1 MTDTR
6 SDATAVLGPLQFS
19 SWRALLKLV
28 ACIVVAWVAA
38 LLPGYA
44 GLSDAGRWALFILI
58 LAAGLWISEAIPAF
72 AVGLLVI
79 GLEIAILGRPG
90 GVFAQDAKDWERFVE
105 VWGSPLIWLFF
116 GGFVLAA
123 AAEKTGLT
131 VWIARNVLRRL
142 GNGPRM
148 QLLGCMIV
156 TFVFSMFIS
165 NTATATIMIAM
176 MMPLIRSSSADDRF
190 GTGLLLGVV
199 VAANLGG
206 MGTVIGSPPNAI
218 AAESLRDIAPVNFA
232 NWIVAGLP
240 PALGL
245 LGIAWVYLV
254 VRYPSTSGSIDT
266 SPLDVSHSE
275 NSSIPLWRRLAVMMV
290 FASTVGLWLTS
301 ALHGVPA
308 TVISFV
314 PICVLTAIGV
324 LDASDIR
331 AIQWDVLL
339 LIAGG
344 LALGVAVTD
353 TGLASWLMEQLPLHR
368 LGVAGL
374 ALMLT
379 FTIAILSNLMS
390 NTAATNILVPIAIA
404 ASAGYEQQTVVSLA
418 LGASAAMCLPISTP
432 PNAIAYGTGRLE
444 ARDLFQVGIFIGL
457 LAPIVVTAWCLLVL
471 PL

>member
-6 SDATAVLGPLQFS
+6 SDATAVLGRLQFF
-19 SWRALLKLV
+19 SWRELLKLGT
-28 ACIVVAWVAA
+28 CLVVALVTA
-38 LLPGYA
+38 LLPEYA
-44 GLSDAGRWALFILI
+44 GLSDAGRWALFILV
-58 LAAGLWISEAIPAF
+58 LAAELWISEVIPAF

-90 GVFAQDAKDWERFVE
+90 GVFADDSKDWERFIE

-116 GGFVLAA
+116 GGFVLAS

-142 GNGPRM
+142 GTGPRV
-148 QLLGCMIV
+148 QLLGWMVV

-165 NTATATIMIAM
+165 NTATATVMIAM
-176 MMPLIRSSSADDRF
+176 MMPLIRSSSPDDRF

-206 MGTVIGSPPNAI
+206 MGTIIGSPPNAI

-232 NWIVAGLP
+232 DWMVVGLP
-240 PALGL
+240 PSLCL
-245 LGIAWVYLV
+245 LGISWVYLA
-254 VRYPSTSGSIDT
+254 VRYPSASGRVDT
-266 SPLDVSHSE
+266 SRLDVSGSK
-275 NSSIPLWRRLAVMMV
+275 IPGVPLWRRFAVILV
-290 FASTVGLWLTS
+290 FVSTVGLWLTS

-314 PICVLTAIGV
+314 PICVLTAVGV

-331 AIQWDVLL
+331 SIQWDVLL

-353 TGLASWLMEQLPLHR
+353 TGLANWLMQQLPLNQ

-379 FTIAILSNLMS
+379 FTTAILSNLMS

-404 ASAGYEQQTVVSLA
+404 ASVGYEQQAVVSLA

-432 PNAIAYGTGRLE
+432 PNAIAYGTGRLK
-444 ARDLFQVGIFIGL
+444 ARDLLQVGVFIGL
-457 LAPIVVTAWCLLVL
+457 LAPIALTAWCLLVL

>member
-1 MTDTR
+1 
-6 SDATAVLGPLQFS
+6 
-19 SWRALLKLV
+19 
-28 ACIVVAWVAA
+28 
-38 LLPGYA
+38 
-44 GLSDAGRWALFILI
+44 
-58 LAAGLWISEAIPAF
+58 
-72 AVGLLVI
+72 
-79 GLEIAILGRPG
+79 
-90 GVFAQDAKDWERFVE
+90 
-105 VWGSPLIWLFF
+105 
-116 GGFVLAA
+116 
-123 AAEKTGLT
+123 
-131 VWIARNVLRRL
+131 
-142 GNGPRM
+142 
-148 QLLGCMIV
+148 
-156 TFVFSMFIS
+156 
-165 NTATATIMIAM
+165 
-176 MMPLIRSSSADDRF
+176 
-190 GTGLLLGVV
+190 
-199 VAANLGG
+199 
-206 MGTVIGSPPNAI
+206 
-218 AAESLRDIAPVNFA
+218 
-232 NWIVAGLP
+232 
-240 PALGL
+240 
-245 LGIAWVYLV
+245 
-254 VRYPSTSGSIDT
+254 
-266 SPLDVSHSE
+266 
-275 NSSIPLWRRLAVMMV
+275 MMV